1 MVMADFYYWTKQL
14 WQVWGAVVFLGL
26 MLWAL
31 WPARKAEMDHC
42 ARIPLDDEETGH
54 AHQG

>member
-1 MVMADFYYWTKQL
+1 MADFYYWTKQL
-14 WQVWGAVVFLGL
+14 WQVWGVIVFLGL

-31 WPARKAEMDHC
+31 WPGRRDEMDHC

-54 AHQG
+54 ARQG

>member
-1 MVMADFYYWTKQL
+1 MAMADFYYWTKQL
-14 WQVWGAVVFLGL
+14 WQVWGVVVFLSL

-31 WPARKAEMDHC
+31 WPARKAEMDRC